1 MAIDKPNAPPKGP
14 ATRDAVLN
22 TVAYAAWAL
31 FWIVVSDGLL
41 TLYSEDIQIIVTLQW
56 WKALIFVVVTAVLLY
71 VLITRH
77 SRQLIAANQLIAG
90 HLETLTH
97 DKAQLAHLTR
107 HDALT
112 GLPNRALLED
122 RLALALLQARRSD
135 MRVALMH
142 LDLDQ
147 FKLFNDSVG
156 HQTGDSL
163 LRLAAERFVGCLRAG
178 DTVSRQGGDEFTM
191 IFPDLESVDVAALI
205 AKKLLDAMKLPFN
218 LEGHEVFLTAS
229 VGIALFPDDGV
240 ASGELIR
247 HADSAM
253 YRAKQKGRDTFHFS
267 TPDINAGIEE
277 RLRIES
283 GMRNALLRDELRM
296 VYQPQID
303 LKTGKAV
310 GVEAL
315 LRWTSA
321 TLGVVSPERFIPI
334 AEETGAI
341 IPIGEWVLRAAC
353 VQARKWHE
361 MGHVGMRVVVNLSAR
376 QFGSARMVEIVTDI
390 ARAADCPPHVLEL
403 EITESDVMRDPAA
416 TVEMIR
422 QLKNLGISISID
434 DFGTGYSSLS
444 YLKRFDADVLKI
456 DKSFVRDIAARGDDA
471 VIATSIIGLSHSLGM
486 IVVAEGVEE
495 YAQLA
500 FLTEAGCDLV
510 QGYLL
515 SHPLEADQVSAFVN
529 SFSLQEFQ
537 AMPTTA

>member
-1 MAIDKPNAPPKGP
+1 VATDYSNTLPKLS
-14 ATRDAVLN
+14 ATRSALQI
-22 TVAYAAWAL
+22 TAAYAAWAL
-31 FWIVVSDGLL
+31 FWIVVSDSLL
-41 TLYSEDIQIIVTLQW
+41 SLVSENVQVLVALQW
-56 WKALIFVVVTAVLLY
+56 WKALSFVVVTAVLLFI
-71 VLITRH
+71 LITRH
-77 SRQLIAANQLIAG
+77 SRQLIAANTLIAG
-90 HLETLTH
+90 HLEAMTR
-97 DKAQLAHLTR
+97 DKAQLAYLTR
-107 HDALT
+107 HDVLT
-112 GLPNRALLED
+112 GLPNRALLEE
-122 RLALALLQARRSD
+122 RLAQSLAQARRTGL
-135 MRVALMH
+135 RVALMH

-156 HQTGDSL
+156 HQMGDAL
-163 LRLAAERFVGCLRAG
+163 LKLAADRFVGCLRAG

-191 IFPDLESVDVAALI
+191 IFPDIESIDVAALV
-205 AKKLLDAMKLPFN
+205 AKKLLDAMKLPFT

-229 VGIALFPDDGV
+229 VGVALFPDDGTEG
-240 ASGELIR
+240 GELIR

-253 YRAKQKGRDTFHFS
+253 YRAKQKGRDAFHFS

-296 VYQPQID
+296 VYQPQVD
-303 LKTGKAV
+303 LKTGKTV

-315 LRWTSA
+315 LRWTST

-341 IPIGEWVLRAAC
+341 IPIGEWVLRTAC
-353 VQARKWHE
+353 EQARKWHQ
-361 MGHVGMRVVVNLSAR
+361 MGHIGMRVVVNLSAR
-376 QFGSARMVEIVTDI
+376 QFGAARMVETLTDI
-390 ARAADCPPHVLEL
+390 ARAAHCPPHVLEL

-471 VIATSIIGLSHSLGM
+471 VIATSIIGLAHSLGM
-486 IVVAEGVEE
+486 TVVAEGVEDHE
-495 YAQLA
+495 QLA
-500 FLTEAGCDLV
+500 FLSGAGCDLV

-515 SHPLEADQVSAFVN
+515 SHPLEADQVDGFVN
-529 SFSLQEFQ
+529 KFSLQEFQ
-537 AMPTTA
+537 ALRTAA